1 MAAASGW
8 IAVAASLMLAI
19 EAPSAQSQPAQSQP
33 APSQAVQ
40 SQPTLPPDAAAAKAM
55 IDASSRHGEYVDI
68 ATTGAPAPV
77 RAFVVYPEIATKAP
91 VVIVLHEGFGFGD
104 WTRGVADQLAAEG
117 FIAISPDLRR
127 DDLAAA
133 LPAVR
138 AYGAKL
144 PAATGKTVTLGF
156 GFDGA
161 ALDVRGEA
169 DVEAASRAWP
179 ATLASLRQ
187 HAR

>member
-1 MAAASGW
+1 MGGGSGW
-8 IAVAASLMLAI
+8 FAVAASLMLAI
-19 EAPSAQSQPAQSQP
+19 QSPPA
-33 APSQAVQ
+33 
-40 SQPTLPPDAAAAKAM
+40 LPRDAAAAKAM
-55 IDASSRHGEYVDI
+55 IESSSRHGEYVDI
-68 ATTGAPAPV
+68 KAAGATAAV
-77 RAFVVYPEIATKAP
+77 RAFVVYPEIADKAP

-138 AYGAKL
+138 TYGAKL

-156 GFDGA
+156 GFADVT
-161 ALDVRGEA
+161 LDLRGET
-169 DVEAASRAWP
+169 DVDAASRAWP

-187 HAR
+187 RTQ

>member
-1 MAAASGW
+1 MTLHTLMAAVLLT
-8 IAVAASLMLAI
+8 VAAA
-19 EAPSAQSQPAQSQP
+19 AAQSPLPAD
-33 APSQAVQ
+33 
-40 SQPTLPPDAAAAKAM
+40 DAAAKVRLAE
-55 IDASSRHGEYVDI
+55 SSRHGEYVDI
-68 ATTGAPAPV
+68 TAPGRATPL

-91 VVIVLHEGFGFGD
+91 VVIVLHERFGFGD

-138 AYGAKL
+138 AYGEKL

-161 ALDVRGEA
+161 ALDLRGEA
-169 DVEAASRAWP
+169 AVDAATRAWP

-187 HAR
+187 QTR

>member
-1 MAAASGW
+1 MVAASAWIAAASL
-8 IAVAASLMLAI
+8 ALSLQS
-19 EAPSAQSQPAQSQP
+19 SA
-33 APSQAVQ
+33 
-40 SQPTLPPDAAAAKAM
+40 LPRDAAAAKAV
-55 IDASSRHGEYVDI
+55 IDSSSRHGEYVDI
-68 ATTGAPAPV
+68 QAAGRPGPV

-117 FIAISPDLRR
+117 FIAITPDLRR
-127 DDLAAA
+127 DDLAAV

-138 AYGAKL
+138 AYGEKL

-156 GFDGA
+156 GFAGA
-161 ALDVRGEA
+161 NGGAVDLRGEA

-187 HAR
+187 QTR

>member
-1 MAAASGW
+1 MGAASAWIAAA
-8 IAVAASLMLAI
+8 AALVFAI
-19 EAPSAQSQPAQSQP
+19 QSPP
-33 APSQAVQ
+33 APSP
-40 SQPTLPPDAAAAKAM
+40 QPALPRDAASARAM
-55 IDASSRHGEYVDI
+55 IDSSSRHGEYVDI
-68 ATTGAPAPV
+68 QAAGAGASASV

-91 VVIVLHEGFGFGD
+91 VVIVLHERFGFGD

-117 FIAISPDLRR
+117 FIAITPDVRR
-127 DDLAAA
+127 DDLAAGLA
-133 LPAVR
+133 AVR
-138 AYGAKL
+138 AYGQRL

-169 DVEAASRAWP
+169 DVDAASRAWP

-187 HAR
+187 LVD

>member
-1 MAAASGW
+1 MGAASGW
-8 IAVAASLMLAI
+8 IAAAALVLAI
-19 EAPSAQSQPAQSQP
+19 QSQPVQSPQPAQSP
-33 APSQAVQ
+33 QAA
-40 SQPTLPPDAAAAKAM
+40 LPRDAAAAKVM
-55 IDASSRHGEYVDI
+55 IESSSRHGEYVDI
-68 ATTGAPAPV
+68 RAAGAPASV
-77 RAFVVYPEIATKAP
+77 RAFVVYPEIAAKAP

-127 DDLAAA
+127 DDLAAV

-138 AYGAKL
+138 AYGEKL
-144 PAATGKTVTLGF
+144 PAATGKTITLGF

-161 ALDVRGEA
+161 AIDLRGEA
-169 DVEAASRAWP
+169 DVAAASRAWP

-187 HAR
+187 QSR